1 MALLLCEVIP
11 AIVIRVSSYVC
22 FLMQMTEI
30 TQNTDT
36 ADQNDYWG
44 HTRTGTFGLGGV
56 VTFLPEKLTQ
66 FPNA

>member
-1 MALLLCEVIP
+1 MYAS
-11 AIVIRVSSYVC
+11 RTYF

-30 TQNTDT
+30 TKNTDT
-36 ADQNDYWG
+36 ADQNESWG
-44 HTRTGTFGLGGV
+44 HRRTGTFGLGGA